1 LGYLGNYDL
10 SSFRT
15 GLSTVEESPMHH
27 RTDAAGRA
35 WIVASF
41 VLFAAGCAPLAWRE
55 ASRET
60 PVVASPPAALPNAP
74 ALAITTP
81 PAPAGDV
88 KPAALQL
95 PQPPQ
100 TPVAER
106 PSGAGYPA
114 GSPSQPADSDPVR
127 RLQRDAAAA
136 YAKLPCYIA
145 RLRRREVVM
154 GRAKPEEVLIFKF
167 RERPY
172 SVHFKWLGEEG
183 KGREV
188 IYVRGQFDS
197 KLHILTA
204 ANDIPFTPAGRRLAL
219 APDSMMVR
227 AASKYP
233 ITEAGIGNMIARFGR
248 LLDAVQAGGSGVS
261 VKFLGP
267 VQRPEYA
274 TPLEGVE
281 CMFPA
286 GREPEIPDG
295 GRRLVYFDP
304 ATHFP
309 VLSLTYDQS
318 GHEVDFYCFDR
329 FQLDVKLDDDD
340 FNPDKLWGAVGQ
352 KK

>member
-1 LGYLGNYDL
+1 
-10 SSFRT
+10 
-15 GLSTVEESPMHH
+15 
-27 RTDAAGRA
+27 
-35 WIVASF
+35 
-41 VLFAAGCAPLAWRE
+41 
-55 ASRET
+55 
-60 PVVASPPAALPNAP
+60 
-74 ALAITTP
+74 
-81 PAPAGDV
+81 
-88 KPAALQL
+88 
-95 PQPPQ
+95 
-100 TPVAER
+100 
-106 PSGAGYPA
+106 
-114 GSPSQPADSDPVR
+114 
-127 RLQRDAAAA
+127 LQRDAAAS
-136 YAKLPCYIA
+136 YAKLSCYIA
-145 RLRRREVVM
+145 RLRRREVVQ

-188 IYVRGQFDS
+188 IYVRGQFES

-248 LLDAVQAGGSGVS
+248 LLDAVQAGGSGVT
-261 VKFLGP
+261 VKYLGQ

-274 TPLEGVE
+274 VPLEGVE
-281 CMFPA
+281 CLFPA

-309 VLSLTYDQS
+309 VLSLTYDQA

-340 FNPDKLWGAVGQ
+340 FNPDKLWAPAGQ

>member
-1 LGYLGNYDL
+1 MY
-10 SSFRT
+10 
-15 GLSTVEESPMHH
+15 H
-27 RTDAAGRA
+27 RKDAAGRVG
-35 WIVASF
+35 IVSI
-41 VLFAAGCAPLAWRE
+41 LITLAAGCTPLAKRE
-55 ASRET
+55 STQT
-60 PVVASPPAALPNAP
+60 PPIVAAPPAALPNVS

-81 PAPAGDV
+81 PATGDV
-88 KPAALQL
+88 RPAAMQL
-95 PQPPQ
+95 PQPP
-100 TPVAER
+100 VADA
-106 PSGAGYPA
+106 P
-114 GSPSQPADSDPVR
+114 GSPTPPVDADPVR

-145 RLRRREVVM
+145 RLRRREVVQ

-188 IYVRGQFDS
+188 VYVRGQFDS
-197 KLHILTA
+197 KLNILTA

-248 LLDAVQAGGSGVS
+248 LLDAIQAGGSGVS
-261 VKFLGP
+261 VKYIGQ
-267 VQRPEYA
+267 VQRPEYPV
-274 TPLEGVE
+274 PLEGVE
-281 CMFPA
+281 CQFPS

-309 VLSLTYDQS
+309 VVSLTYDLT

-340 FNPDKLWGAVGQ
+340 FNPEKLWTQAGQ

>member
-1 LGYLGNYDL
+1 
-10 SSFRT
+10 
-15 GLSTVEESPMHH
+15 MHH

-35 WIVASF
+35 NIVA
-41 VLFAAGCAPLAWRE
+41 VLLLIAAGCTPLARHDS
-55 ASRET
+55 AR
-60 PVVASPPAALPNAP
+60 PVQIAAGPPAALSNTSS
-74 ALAITTP
+74 LAITTP
-81 PAPAGDV
+81 PPPTGDIR
-88 KPAALQL
+88 PAAAQV
-95 PQPPQ
+95 PQ
-100 TPVAER
+100 TPAPNVTN
-106 PSGAGYPA
+106 
-114 GSPSQPADSDPVR
+114 SPSASPPAETDPIR

-136 YAKLPCYIA
+136 YAKLPCYMA

-154 GRAKPEEVLIFKF
+154 GRAKPEEKLIFKF
-167 RERPY
+167 REQPY
-172 SVHFKWLGEEG
+172 SVHFKWLSEEG

-188 IYVRGQFDS
+188 IYVRGQFES

-204 ANDIPFTPAGRRLAL
+204 ANDIPFTPAGRRLSL

-248 LLDAVQAGGSGVS
+248 LLDAVQGGGSGVS
-261 VKFLGP
+261 VKYLGS
-267 VQRPEYA
+267 VQRPEYT

-281 CMFPA
+281 CCFPA

-295 GRRLVYFDP
+295 GKRLVYFDP

-309 VLSLTYDQS
+309 VLSLTYDPS

-329 FQLDVKLDDDD
+329 FQLNIKLDDDD
-340 FNPDKLWGAVGQ
+340 FNPDKLWAVPA